1 MAIREF
7 GQSLL
12 ADVRKRKDDQAKKNK
27 PSTLDKALMVG
38 AAVIPMIG
46 ASKVT
51 EQFNN
56 FSQNKEVLDT
66 NIMLTAAERVDK
78 KLNAVTAA
86 LDEKGFSAKQYFLEE
101 QAERDMEAALA
112 QNEKFNKD
120 TASQTLYKN
129 TFRNDFMK
137 NQQTIAKAELAASQY
152 EQALEA
158 QERFKASGTKE
169 QAFALGQSK
178 LARGPLTAFF
188 GAEKREA
195 AAVES
200 YRSSMFAQS
209 AGRLAMFDEVLK
221 TTGGDFVEAREIEK
235 TLNLDE
241 SRTDRPVFREEVID
255 GVVIQIA
262 GKKDVNGKITWDKN
276 PQDIKRFDIR
286 SPLGKT
292 KTLLAQFNVVE
303 KLSTD
308 IDSAGQSAAIK
319 EGFKMVPKT
328 EAEFENNM
336 EIYKKYIQS
345 NGLVTLSEN
354 EKAGK
359 KLLAESLI
367 KLVNS
372 ESYLREQNDY
382 ERGEVEIAE
391 LKSNIAANN
400 EGVTGEQL
408 ETIFKDN
415 KKLQSA
421 LTSNNAI
428 AINLANRKTE
438 VALQVYQ
445 AYPTIDPEYVREPA
459 PVSEVEAPITNTGAS
474 FVGADATAADSK
486 GVRFNN
492 WLNIKEDLEKEKDNE
507 WYGKVG
513 SDGTFLQFETA
524 AQGVRAAD
532 KVLISYANKD
542 INTVS
547 DVITAWA
554 PPTDN
559 NPTEDYIDYV
569 ADSLGIDEGAV
580 IDLNDPEVRAD
591 LLSAMSMLE
600 SEKEVSPDEILSLIT
615 SANAEAEA
623 EAETVDQTGELAD
636 DLGIKI
642 ISSSPPK
649 PQRKVF
655 GIKTTSGKSLQTVK
669 EDLDRLDTELL
680 EDLPTTQRKR
690 LLKRRAKAQV
700 ELDKFERVAKI
711 KDPTYTSTP
720 SKVYAVR
727 MLEEDKRTM
736 SQEDAIANYVSRMKG
751 EIK

>member
-12 ADVRKRKDDQAKKNK
+12 ADVRKRKDDQAEKNK

-86 LDEKGFSAKQYFLEE
+86 LDKKGFSAKQYFLEE

-129 TFRNDFMK
+129 TYRNDFMK
-137 NQQTIAKAELAASQY
+137 DQQAIAKAELAASQY

-221 TTGGDFVEAREIEK
+221 TTGGDFVEARKIEE

-241 SRTDRPVFREEVID
+241 SRTDRPVFRNQVLPE
-255 GVVIQIA
+255 GVVIQIT
-262 GKKDVNGKITWDKN
+262 GTEDVNGKITWNRK
-276 PQDIKRFDIR
+276 PEDINRFDIR

-292 KTLLAQFNVVE
+292 QVLLAQFNVVE

-308 IDSAGQSAAIK
+308 IDSAGQKAAID

-328 EAEFENNM
+328 EAEFETNM
-336 EIYKKYIQS
+336 EIYTKYIQS
-345 NGLVTLSEN
+345 NGLVTLSAEQT
-354 EKAGK
+354 AGK
-359 KLLAESLI
+359 LLLVESLI
-367 KLVNS
+367 KVVNS
-372 ESYLREQNDY
+372 ESYLRDKADY
-382 ERGEVEIAE
+382 DRGEVEIAE
-391 LKSNIAANN
+391 LQSNIAANN

-421 LTSNNAI
+421 LTTNNTI
-428 AINLANRKTE
+428 AANLASRKEEIT
-438 VALQVYQ
+438 LQVYQ
-445 AYPTIDPEYVREPA
+445 GYPTIDPEYVRETA
-459 PVSEVEAPITNTGAS
+459 PVREVEAPITNTGAS
-474 FVGADATAADSK
+474 FVGADATVADSK

-507 WYGKVG
+507 WYGKAG

-547 DVITAWA
+547 DVIAAWA

-580 IDLNDPEVRAD
+580 IDLKDPEVRAD

-600 SEKEVSPDEILSLIT
+600 SEKEVSPDEILSLVAA
-615 SANAEAEA
+615 ANAEA

-636 DLGIKI
+636 DLDIKI
-642 ISSSPPK
+642 ISSSPTK
-649 PQRKVF
+649 PQRKVL

-690 LLKRRAKAQV
+690 LLERRAKSQV
-700 ELDKFERVAKI
+700 ELDRFERTAKI

-736 SQEDAIANYVSRMKG
+736 SQEDAVANYVSRMKG

>member
-86 LDEKGFSAKQYFLEE
+86 LDKKGFSAKQYFLEE

-137 NQQTIAKAELAASQY
+137 DQQTIAKAELAASQY

-221 TTGGDFVEAREIEK
+221 TTGGDFVEARKIEK

-241 SRTDRPVFREEVID
+241 SRTDRPIHRQEVLPN
-255 GVVIQIA
+255 GVVIQIT
-262 GKKDVNGKITWDKN
+262 GQKDVNGKVTWNRK
-276 PQDIKRFDIR
+276 PEDIERFDIR
-286 SPLGKT
+286 SDLGKT
-292 KTLLAQFNVVE
+292 QALLAQFNVVE
-303 KLSTD
+303 KLLTD
-308 IDSAGQSAAIK
+308 IDSAGQKAAIK
-319 EGFKMVPKT
+319 EDFKMLPKT
-328 EAEFENNM
+328 EEEFEKNM
-336 EIYKKYIQS
+336 EIYTKYIQS
-345 NGLVTLSEN
+345 NGLVTLSAEQT
-354 EKAGK
+354 AGK

-372 ESYLREQNDY
+372 ESYVREQADY

-391 LKSNIAANN
+391 LKSTIAANN

-408 ETIFKDN
+408 EKLFKDN
-415 KKLQSA
+415 KKLQDI
-421 LTSNNAI
+421 LTTNNTI
-428 AINLANRKTE
+428 AANLANRKTE

-445 AYPTIDPEYVREPA
+445 AYPTIDPEYVRETA

-474 FVGADATAADSK
+474 FVGADATADDSK

-507 WYGKVG
+507 WYGKAG

-547 DVITAWA
+547 DVIAAWA

-569 ADSLGIDEGAV
+569 ADSLGIDEEAV

-600 SEKEVSPDEILSLIT
+600 SEKEVSPDEILSLIA
-615 SANAEAEA
+615 SANAEAKA
-623 EAETVDQTGELAD
+623 EAET
-636 DLGIKI
+636 KI

-655 GIKTTSGKSLQTVK
+655 GIKTTSGKNLQTVK

-680 EDLPTTQRKR
+680 ENLPTTQRER

-700 ELDKFERVAKI
+700 ELDEFERVAKI

-720 SKVYAVR
+720 SKIYAVR

>member
-86 LDEKGFSAKQYFLEE
+86 LDKKGFSAKQYFLEE

-137 NQQTIAKAELAASQY
+137 DQQTIAKAELAASQY

-221 TTGGDFVEAREIEK
+221 TTGGDFVEARKIEK

-241 SRTDRPVFREEVID
+241 SRTDRPIHRQEVLPN
-255 GVVIQIA
+255 GVVIQIT
-262 GKKDVNGKITWDKN
+262 GQKDVNGKVTWNRK
-276 PQDIKRFDIR
+276 PEDIERFDIR
-286 SPLGKT
+286 SDLGKT
-292 KTLLAQFNVVE
+292 QALLAQFNVVE
-303 KLSTD
+303 KLLTD
-308 IDSAGQSAAIK
+308 IDSAGQKAAIK
-319 EGFKMVPKT
+319 EDFKMLPKT
-328 EAEFENNM
+328 EEEFEKNM

-345 NGLVTLSEN
+345 NGLVTLSAEQT
-354 EKAGK
+354 AGK

-372 ESYLREQNDY
+372 ESYVREQADY

-391 LKSNIAANN
+391 LKSTIAANN

-408 ETIFKDN
+408 EKIFKDN
-415 KKLQSA
+415 KKLQDI
-421 LTSNNAI
+421 LTTNNTI
-428 AINLANRKTE
+428 AANLANRKTE

-445 AYPTIDPEYVREPA
+445 AYPTIDPEYVRETA

-474 FVGADATAADSK
+474 FVGADATADDSK

-507 WYGKVG
+507 WYGKAG

-547 DVITAWA
+547 DVIAAWA

-569 ADSLGIDEGAV
+569 ADSLGIDEEAV

-600 SEKEVSPDEILSLIT
+600 SEKEVSPDEILSLIA
-615 SANAEAEA
+615 SANAEAKA
-623 EAETVDQTGELAD
+623 EAET
-636 DLGIKI
+636 KI

-669 EDLDRLDTELL
+669 EDLDRLDTKLL

-700 ELDKFERVAKI
+700 ELDEFERVAKL

-720 SKVYAVR
+720 SKIYAVR

>member
-86 LDEKGFSAKQYFLEE
+86 LDKKGFSAKQYFLEE

-137 NQQTIAKAELAASQY
+137 DQQTIAKAELAASQY

-241 SRTDRPVFREEVID
+241 SRTDRPVHRREVLPN
-255 GVVIQIA
+255 GVVIQIT
-262 GKKDVNGKITWDKN
+262 GKKDVDGKVTWNKE
-276 PQDIKRFDIR
+276 PEDIERFDIR
-286 SPLGKT
+286 SDLGKT
-292 KTLLAQFNVVE
+292 QALLAQFNVVE
-303 KLSTD
+303 KLLTD
-308 IDSAGQSAAIK
+308 IDSAGQKAAIK
-319 EGFKMVPKT
+319 EDFKMLPKT
-328 EAEFENNM
+328 EEEFEKNM

-345 NGLVTLSEN
+345 NGLVTLSAEQT
-354 EKAGK
+354 AGK

-372 ESYLREQNDY
+372 ESYVREQADY

-391 LKSNIAANN
+391 LKSTIAANN

-408 ETIFKDN
+408 EKIFKDN
-415 KKLQSA
+415 KKLQDA
-421 LTSNNAI
+421 LTTTNAI

-445 AYPTIDPEYVREPA
+445 AYPTIDPEYVKETA
-459 PVSEVEAPITNTGAS
+459 PVSEVEAPVSEAEAPITNTGAS
-474 FVGADATAADSK
+474 FVGADATADDSK

-492 WLNIKEDLEKEKDNE
+492 WLNIKEDLEKEKGNE
-507 WYGKVG
+507 WYGKAG

-532 KVLISYANKD
+532 KVLISYANKN

-547 DVITAWA
+547 DVIAAWA

-569 ADSLGIDEGAV
+569 ADSLGIDEEAV

-591 LLSAMSMLE
+591 LLSVMSMLE
-600 SEKEVSPDEILSLIT
+600 SEKEVSPDEILSLIA
-615 SANAEAEA
+615 SANAEAKA
-623 EAETVDQTGELAD
+623 EAET
-636 DLGIKI
+636 KI
-642 ISSSPPK
+642 ISSSPTK

-655 GIKTTSGKSLQTVK
+655 GIKTTSGKNLQTVK

-700 ELDKFERVAKI
+700 ELDKFERVAKL

-720 SKVYAVR
+720 SKIYAVR

>member
-1 MAIREF
+1 MAIKDF

-12 ADVRKRKDDQAKKNK
+12 ADVRKRKDDQAEKNK

-51 EQFNN
+51 KQFNN

-78 KLNAVTAA
+78 KLNTVTAA
-86 LDEKGFSAKQYFLEE
+86 LDKKGVSAKQYFLEE

-112 QNEKFNKD
+112 QNKKFNKD
-120 TASQTLYKN
+120 TDSQTLYKN
-129 TFRNDFMK
+129 TYRNDFMK
-137 NQQTIAKAELAASQY
+137 NQQAIAKAEVATSQY

-158 QERFKASGTKE
+158 QERFKASGTRE
-169 QAFALGQSK
+169 EAFALGQSK
-178 LARGPLTAFF
+178 LARGSLTAFF
-188 GAEKREA
+188 GSEKREA

-221 TTGGDFVEAREIEK
+221 TTGGDFVEARKIED

-241 SRTDRPVFREEVID
+241 SKTDRPVHRREVLD
-255 GVVIQIA
+255 GVVIQIT
-262 GKKDVNGKITWDKN
+262 GKKDVDGKITWNNK
-276 PQDIKRFDIR
+276 PEDIERFDIR

-292 KTLLAQFNVVE
+292 KALLSQFNVVE

-308 IDSAGQSAAIK
+308 IDSTGQSAAIK

-328 EAEFENNM
+328 EAEFETNM
-336 EIYKKYIQS
+336 QLYKKYMQS
-345 NGLVTLSEN
+345 NGLVTLSAD

-359 KLLAESLI
+359 TLLAESLI

-372 ESYLREQNDY
+372 ESYLRDQVDY
-382 ERGEVEIAE
+382 DRGEVEIAE
-391 LKSNIAANN
+391 LKSQIAANN

-421 LTSNNAI
+421 LTTSNAI
-428 AINLANRKTE
+428 ASNLSNRKIE

-445 AYPTIDPEYVREPA
+445 AYPTIDPEYVRETA
-459 PVSEVEAPITNTGAS
+459 PVIEVGTSVTNTGAS
-474 FVGADATAADSK
+474 FVGAGATVGDSK

-492 WLNIKEDLEKEKDNE
+492 WLNVKENLEEEKNNE

-513 SDGTFLQFETA
+513 SDGTFLQFNTV

-547 DVITAWA
+547 DVISAWA

-600 SEKEVSPDEILSLIT
+600 SEKEVSPDEILSLVAE
-615 SANAEAEA
+615 ANAAAET
-623 EAETVDQTGELAD
+623 ETVDQAGELAD
-636 DLGIKI
+636 DLDIRI
-642 ISSSPPK
+642 ISSSPTK
-649 PQRKVF
+649 PQRKVL
-655 GIKTTSGKSLQTVK
+655 GVKATSKVSLQTVK

-690 LLKRRAKAQV
+690 LLERRAKSQV
-700 ELDKFERVAKI
+700 ELDSFERAAKI

-736 SQEDAIANYVSRMKG
+736 SQEDAVSNYVSRMKG